1 MPIFQIVLLIIAI
14 LIAGGAA
21 FLLGSYFFA
30 RKRRTSLLPRELG
43 SIVAVAESKIPGME
57 QYQLMILKKGRP
69 SYCVSTP
76 RRKGSFRLGAKV
88 PVVVKT
94 VTKKGQ
100 QYRVGYILQ
109 KRKAA

>member
-1 MPIFQIVLLIIAI
+1 MPIVQIILLIIAV
-14 LIAGGAA
+14 LVAGGAA

-30 RKRRTSLLPRELG
+30 RKRRASLPRELG
-43 SIVAVAESKIPGME
+43 SIMAVAESKIPGME
-57 QYQLMILKKGRP
+57 QYHLMILKKGRP
-69 SYCVSTP
+69 SYCMSTL

-88 PVVVKT
+88 PVVVET

>member
-1 MPIFQIVLLIIAI
+1 MPIVQIILLIIAV
-14 LIAGGAA
+14 LVAGGAA

-30 RKRRTSLLPRELG
+30 RKRRASLPRE
-43 SIVAVAESKIPGME
+43 
-57 QYQLMILKKGRP
+57 QYHLMILKKGRP

-88 PVVVKT
+88 PVVVET
-94 VTKKGQ
+94 VTRKGQ

-109 KRKAA
+109 KRKTA

>member
-1 MPIFQIVLLIIAI
+1 MPIFQIIPLIIAI
-14 LIAGGAA
+14 LVAGGAA

-30 RKRRTSLLPRELG
+30 RKRRASLPREFG
-43 SIVAVAESKIPGME
+43 SIMAVADSKIPGME

-88 PVVVKT
+88 PVVVET
-94 VTKKGQ
+94 VSRKGQ